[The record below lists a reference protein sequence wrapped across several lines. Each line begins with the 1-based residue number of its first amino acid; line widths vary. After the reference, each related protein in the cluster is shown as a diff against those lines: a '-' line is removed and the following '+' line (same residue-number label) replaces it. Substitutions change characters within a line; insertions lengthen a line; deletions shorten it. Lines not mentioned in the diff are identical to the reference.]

1 MQSEDAAENLL
12 KQDDIA
18 VSLIVDSIMGFRR
31 RKLSD
36 LDLPHATEDEEN
48 IIKKILE
55 SVKSKRN
62 FATTTGQLLDCEWA
76 REVTASMGLGKEEK
90 KELESHLEKYLLGL
104 TDEREFAL
112 VKTTRYAME
121 GYEGAKILAKKEV
134 EKGKKI
140 ETLLGKTAA
149 IREDQEEMLRNRGVD
164 TSCIIKSQKSLLIV
178 NGPVC
183 FINHDCRPNCQ
194 FYRLPSGDICFVA
207 KRKIKLDEELTMDY
221 GAGYFGRN
229 QKNCQCQTCESGKMG
244 AYRKLK
250 PGERRDRD
258 LWTPEEE
265 NKIVKVCLS
274 IFLITFL
281 FNILIFHLFQY
292 LLKNGGYSRRQGILL
307 WKEMESKNILEDRS
321 WKAIKGRFM
330 KHTLGSLKDFKV
342 TEEMLVAAHEKAKT
356 ERLAATGHT
365 WSNLQHFLR
374 DEDEEILEY
383 IVEKKQFSRVGGKAL
398 FKEMAAEKAVDGR
411 TWKSLQHR
419 FRNHIMENLELYN
432 LTDAQ
437 RTFLRERTVVL
448 DEEGKLAAGQT
459 RSYQKFTVTDDKAM
473 LEFIVKNNAYA
484 RVGNHA
490 FFMEMAAAEGVG
502 EGRNC
507 ASLWNRFH
515 KYIIKDIGSYGLTS
529 EQVSFFKNRTI
540 IKDADG
546 QIADGQTRANT
557 RYSPA
562 EDKMILHDIAKAD
575 AYNKVGGNRLW
586 KKMEKRKVVGDRT
599 WQSIKK
605 RFSRTL
611 IKNIEKKSNTYDLDE
626 EQVSLFINRGEDEE
640 SDNEKEEDEDMEEDE
655 KMEEETTGPDEARM
669 EAGEEMEVDEA
680 DMEEI
685 EEFYPARILANFE

>member
-183 FINHDCRPNCQ
+183 FINHDCRPNCE
-194 FYRLPSGDICFVA
+194 FYRLPSGDICFEA

-229 QKNCQCQTCESGKMG
+229 QKNCQCQTCESGKSG

-274 IFLITFL
+274 IFLFTFL
-281 FNILIFHLFQY
+281 SIF
-292 LLKNGGYSRRQGILL
+292 
-307 WKEMESKNILEDRS
+307 
-321 WKAIKGRFM
+321 
-330 KHTLGSLKDFKV
+330 
-342 TEEMLVAAHEKAKT
+342 
-356 ERLAATGHT
+356 
-365 WSNLQHFLR
+365 
-374 DEDEEILEY
+374 
-383 IVEKKQFSRVGGKAL
+383 
-398 FKEMAAEKAVDGR
+398 
-411 TWKSLQHR
+411 
-419 FRNHIMENLELYN
+419 
-432 LTDAQ
+432 
-437 RTFLRERTVVL
+437 
-448 DEEGKLAAGQT
+448 
-459 RSYQKFTVTDDKAM
+459 
-473 LEFIVKNNAYA
+473 
-484 RVGNHA
+484 
-490 FFMEMAAAEGVG
+490 
-502 EGRNC
+502 
-507 ASLWNRFH
+507 
-515 KYIIKDIGSYGLTS
+515 
-529 EQVSFFKNRTI
+529 
-540 IKDADG
+540 
-546 QIADGQTRANT
+546 
-557 RYSPA
+557 
-562 EDKMILHDIAKAD
+562 
-575 AYNKVGGNRLW
+575 
-586 KKMEKRKVVGDRT
+586 
-599 WQSIKK
+599 
-605 RFSRTL
+605 
-611 IKNIEKKSNTYDLDE
+611 
-626 EQVSLFINRGEDEE
+626 
-640 SDNEKEEDEDMEEDE
+640 
-655 KMEEETTGPDEARM
+655 
-669 EAGEEMEVDEA
+669 
-680 DMEEI
+680 
-685 EEFYPARILANFE
+685 